1 MGAIPVRGWAG
12 DVNDTYGITGRLEI
26 SVTDDGAQCVP
37 VSMYQYGTTNGGRGN
52 YIILCLSLVEQRFLS
67 ELLLFAFAFI
77 ILESYV

>member
-26 SVTDDGAQCVP
+26 TVTDDGAQCVP

-52 YIILCLSLVEQRFLS
+52 YIILCLSLVEQKFLS
-67 ELLLFAFAFI
+67 ELLHFCI
-77 ILESYV
+77 CILPF